1 LKKIGSFIHSKETY
15 SIELEQNVAKKR
27 LSYSIPKT
35 LLKTICYSLL
45 ESKNKYPVLFFNLE
59 QNVLF
64 TIDRT
69 DTSFQFIE
77 MKMLNLVREGVF
89 RKIDK
94 PNTSFSTSNSLFFKS
109 YLDGKQIYIDRK
121 IPNLMKSFSIPPQYI
136 SLEEYN
142 LPDGFYSTFL
152 TNNSNIIIDFY
163 VRGNTFYIVN
173 LIKPDRLKFGIFNI

>member
-1 LKKIGSFIHSKETY
+1 LKKISTFTHLNETY
-15 SIELEQNVAKKR
+15 SIDLEQNVAKKR
-27 LSYSIPKT
+27 LYHSIPKT

-45 ESKNKYPVLFFNLE
+45 GSKNKYPVLFFNLE

-64 TIDRT
+64 TIDKV
-69 DTSFQFIE
+69 DSSFQFIE

-94 PNTSFSTSNSLFFKS
+94 PAFSTSHSLFFKS

-121 IPNLMKSFSIPPQYI
+121 IPNLMKSYSIPPQYI

-152 TNNSNIIIDFY
+152 TNNSNIIVDFF
-163 VRGNTFYIVN
+163 VKGNTFYIVD
-173 LIKPDRLKFGIFNI
+173 LIKPDRLKYGIFNF